1 MTDVKICG
9 VKDPSMTRYTAA
21 AGADWIGFNFVEAS
35 PRYVNLPRAD
45 LCLAETGFAKAIALV
60 VDASD
65 DMMAALGHIG
75 FSNFQLHGAETP
87 ERVAEIKAMVEGEV
101 WKALG
106 VATPADLAATEA
118 YSAADRLLIDAKP
131 PKDAEMTGGH
141 GTTFDW
147 DLLKGWK
154 APKPWMLAGGLTP
167 ENVAGAV
174 AATGAPGVD
183 VSSGV
188 ERARGVKDADKI
200 TAFIKAA
207 KG

>member
-1 MTDVKICG
+1 
-9 VKDPSMTRYTAA
+9 MTRHTAA

-35 PRYVNLPRAD
+35 PRYVSMPRAG
-45 LCLAETGFAKAIALV
+45 LCLAEVGFAKAIALV
-60 VDASD
+60 VDATD
-65 DMMAALGHIG
+65 DMIGALVQIG
-75 FSNFQLHGAETP
+75 FSSFQLHGTETP

-101 WKALG
+101 WKAMG
-106 VATPADLAATEA
+106 VATRADLAASEA
-118 YSAADRLLIDAKP
+118 YTAADRLLIDAKP

-141 GTTFDW
+141 GTMFDW
-147 DLLKGWK
+147 SLLKGWQ
-154 APKPWMLAGGLTP
+154 APKPWMLAGGLIP

>member
-1 MTDVKICG
+1 MTEVKICG
-9 VKDPSMTRYTAA
+9 VSDPSITRHTAA

-35 PRYVNLPRAD
+35 PRYVSLSRAD
-45 LCLAETGFAKAIALV
+45 VCLPEIGFTKAIALV

-65 DMMAALGHIG
+65 DVIVALGHIG
-75 FSNFQLHGAETP
+75 FSNFQLHGEETP
-87 ERVAEIKAMVEGEV
+87 QRVAEIKAMVSGEV

-106 VATPADLAATEA
+106 VATAEDLLTAET
-118 YSAADRLLIDAKP
+118 YTAADRLLIDAKP
-131 PKDAEMTGGH
+131 PKGAEMTGGH
-141 GTTFDW
+141 GASFDW
-147 DLLKGWK
+147 SLLKGWQ

-188 ERARGVKDADKI
+188 EAARGVKDADKI
-200 TAFIKAA
+200 TAFIKAV

>member
-1 MTDVKICG
+1 MNEVKICG
-9 VKDPSMTRYTAA
+9 VRAPSMTRHAAA

-35 PRYVNLPRAD
+35 PRYVSLSGAD
-45 LCLAETGFAKAIALV
+45 MCLTEIGSAKAIALV

-65 DMMAALGHIG
+65 DVIVALGQIG

-87 ERVAEIKAMVEGEV
+87 QRVAEIKTMVSGEV

-106 VATPADLAATEA
+106 VATTEDLLATEA
-118 YSAADRLLIDAKP
+118 YMVADRLLIDAKP
-131 PKDAEMTGGH
+131 PKGADMTGGH
-141 GTTFDW
+141 GAAFDW
-147 DLLKGWK
+147 SLLKGWQ

-188 ERARGVKDADKI
+188 EASRGVKDADKI
-200 TAFIKAA
+200 TAFIKAVR
-207 KG
+207 G

>member
-1 MTDVKICG
+1 
-9 VKDPSMTRYTAA
+9 MTRYTAA